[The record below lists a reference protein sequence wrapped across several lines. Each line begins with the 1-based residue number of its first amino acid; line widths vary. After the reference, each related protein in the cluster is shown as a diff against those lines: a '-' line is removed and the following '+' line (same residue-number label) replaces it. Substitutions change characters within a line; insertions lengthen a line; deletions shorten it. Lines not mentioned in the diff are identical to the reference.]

1 MEGIIHF
8 IEEILEY
15 VVTFGAI
22 ALELIGIYVMLDAG
36 FRGFKRWLKR
46 EEDGPRLEEGI
57 LEALEFMM
65 CGEVL
70 KTVTANNMND
80 YIALGAIIVLRFAL
94 AFEVQW
100 EMKNKVW
107 HRERSMKEKGSAEE
121 K

>member
-8 IEEILEY
+8 IEAVLEY
-15 VVTFGAI
+15 VVEFGAI
-22 ALELIGIYVMLDAG
+22 ILELIGIYVMLDAG
-36 FRGFKRWLKR
+36 FRVFMRWLKH

-94 AFEVQW
+94 AFEVHW

-107 HRERSMKEKGSAEE
+107 HQERSIKVKEASGE